1 MPPVKKIPY
10 ARQDISDDDL
20 LAVINVLKSEFL
32 THGGPVVPQFESAVS
47 GYCGANYGVATNS
60 ATSALHIA
68 CLAMNVGPGDLV
80 WTSPM
85 SFVASANC
93 ALYCGAKIDFVD
105 INPLT
110 KNMSVDALAVKLES
124 ASRAGNLPKVVIP
137 VHLCGQSCEMA
148 EIFELS
154 KKYGF
159 KIIEDASH
167 AIGGY
172 YMNKPIGSLQYSDI
186 VIFSF
191 HPVKIIT
198 SGEGGMAVCNDE
210 SLYEKM
216 IRFRSHGITSNLK
229 NMLPRPNDEIWNYQ
243 QVDLGFNYRLSEIH
257 AGLGLSQLSRIDD
270 FVKKRHELAQNYS
283 KKLLGLPLSFP
294 LQHPDTYSSFHLF
307 PICIDLKLS
316 KLSQV
321 ELYRALDLS
330 GISVNLHY
338 IPIYLQPYYEN
349 LGFSRGYCEEAERYY
364 QQTISLP
371 MYFSLEDS
379 AQEYVIHTLRKLLQ

>member
-1 MPPVKKIPY
+1 MPPEKKIPY
-10 ARQDISDDDL
+10 ARQDISDDDS

-105 INPLT
+105 INPFT

-167 AIGGY
+167 AIGGS

-216 IRFRSHGITSNLK
+216 IRFRSHGITSNFK
-229 NMLPRPNDEIWNYQ
+229 NMLPRPSDEIWNYQ
-243 QVDLGFNYRLSEIH
+243 QTDLGYNYRLSEIH
-257 AGLGLSQLSRIDD
+257 AALGLSQLSRIDSL
-270 FVKKRHELAQNYS
+270 VSRRHEIANIYDR
-283 KKLLGLPLSFP
+283 KLSGLPLTTPHQDSK
-294 LQHPDTYSSFHLF
+294 TYSSYHLY
-307 PICIDLKLS
+307 PICLNPALTDVT
-316 KLSQV
+316 QR
-321 ELYRALDLS
+321 ELYDKLDQA
-330 GISVNLHY
+330 GISANLHY
-338 IPIYLQPYYEN
+338 IPIYLQPYFEN
-349 LGFSRGYCEEAERYY
+349 LGFKRGYCPEAERYY
-364 QQTISLP
+364 KQTISLP
-371 MYFSLEDS
+371 MYPALKDGDLEYIIEALYRIFS
-379 AQEYVIHTLRKLLQ
+379 